1 MPKTKERQMKT
12 NEKPDYFT
20 AWENFCEIMPELSK
34 RCNLGADKY
43 AKFDW
48 RTQAPEYFWKKLFRH
63 MKTATIDLDSVDE
76 DGLPHITAMWFHISA
91 LVWKKFEQEKASA
104 AKPKTPPFNDP
115 EFLEFLE
122 EEDLSYVGGV
132 IYYFGEL
139 ISPEDQEQIIKDYYD
154 SKIEVGEPEAN
165 EDTEERKPSKES
177 GIPEVVCGT
186 LSRTRTKPYN
196 EWIKEALP
204 GYSYFEPRCT
214 KVPEF
219 GFKTMQELYFE
230 YTAGCQK
237 AQDRAISD

>member
-1 MPKTKERQMKT
+1 MKT

-48 RTQAPEYFWKKLFRH
+48 RTQTPEYFWKKLFRH

-76 DGLPHITAMWFHISA
+76 DGLPHVTAMWFHISA
-91 LVWKKFEQEKASA
+91 LVWKKFELERKKESSL
-104 AKPKTPPFNDP
+104 PETLDLFNEP
-115 EFLEFLE
+115 EFLAFIWGEGFGFA
-122 EEDLSYVGGV
+122 SNV
-132 IYYFGEL
+132 IYFEGYP
-139 ISPEDQEQIIKDYYD
+139 ISQEDQEQVIKDYYD
-154 SKIEVGEPEAN
+154 SKIEVGGTEADKN
-165 EDTEERKPSKES
+165 PEERKPSKES

-186 LSRTRTKPYN
+186 PSRSRTKPYN

-219 GFKTMQELYFE
+219 GFKTMQELYYE
-230 YTAGCQK
+230 YIAGCQK
-237 AQDRAISD
+237 AQDGASSD